1 MDKHISISQES
12 STTREIRMDFRKNCS
27 KKNNLLV
34 YSQILFGIIQA
45 LEELKNKWV
54 EDKAVEKG

>member
-27 KKNNLLV
+27 KKNNLLE

-45 LEELKNKWV
+45 LEE
-54 EDKAVEKG
+54 